1 VFFARRLS
9 LNHRDIKRPKVWK
22 YVVTKKAA
30 ELAVATNNEGLILRD
45 HELDCNADFEFL
57 AVNYFVGASAY
68 NVISSKLWIESC
80 CDGSSCGALPGRK
93 HNAVLIPASAAALS
107 SMITSE
113 TKSISAAGI
122 ESALAMVW

>member
-30 ELAVATNNEGLILRD
+30 ELAVATNNEGLIPRD

-68 NVISSKLWIESC
+68 NFIS
-80 CDGSSCGALPGRK
+80 
-93 HNAVLIPASAAALS
+93 
-107 SMITSE
+107 
-113 TKSISAAGI
+113 
-122 ESALAMVW
+122 